1 MKQENIQITATQ
13 WNKSYDM
20 MVLSGIANEADRATK
35 FKTSISN
42 NKIKEGRGA
51 YSEAQKHF
59 NAKFEE
65 FKTSTLNEIKD
76 LKLDGFKNGSLLN
89 LKGDEVQIALNHKT
103 SKK

>member
-1 MKQENIQITATQ
+1 MKQENTQQTATQ
-13 WNKSYDM
+13 WNKSYSM
-20 MVLSGIANEADRATK
+20 MVLSGIVTEADRATK
-35 FKTSISN
+35 FKTAISN